1 MSREID
7 ERVVEMQFDNQNF
20 EKNVKTSLST
30 LDKLKEALNFRGVS
44 NSFDELERASNKV
57 DFSGMTSGVEKISS
71 GFSALETIA
80 VGALLRI
87 GDQAV
92 VAGEKLLKS
101 LTVDQISAGWEKF
114 GNKTTNVATL
124 VAQGYDLDVVNEQL
138 ERLNWFTDE
147 TSYNFVDM
155 VANIAK
161 FTASGKGLE
170 ESVTAM
176 EGIANWA
183 ALSGQ
188 NAGTASR
195 AMYQLAQALGAGY
208 MRLEDW
214 KSIQN
219 VSMDTDEFRQKA
231 LDAAVALGTLQKNM
245 DGTYQSMVN
254 RDADKFSKAQF
265 AQHLTEDAWFT
276 ADVMMA
282 VFSDYGGA
290 IDQLYEYTEE
300 HGVTAS
306 QAIDALSGSLDEF
319 QVKAFKAAQ
328 EARTFSDA
336 IDATKDAVS
345 TGWMNTFELIFGNY
359 EEAKTLWT
367 DLANEMWE
375 VFAASGEERNEI
387 LKLWKNRGGRND
399 LFSRGT
405 ERESTNYQAAR
416 KQTAILGEEF
426 ADLELAPQLEKE
438 QGAFWNLWDALFKV
452 NEESEK
458 AIGVIA
464 VLKQAFQDIF
474 PPTTATQLKGITES
488 IRDFTKALIPSEE
501 TAEKLRNT
509 FKGVFAVFDILGQV
523 VSAVWRIIVP
533 ILGGIGSVGDTILNL
548 TSDTGEWLSNISKGL
563 RENDTIFK
571 TLEPLGKLIQNFS
584 SIVTGGIGKAIDKVR
599 EWWGAAREYL
609 GSFDW
614 SGVQQGLITF
624 GNTVNEHVGKAIDKL
639 RSWKDAAKEYLDKI
653 DWATIGQ
660 KAKDFFGNIGTNIS
674 NAIAKLKEW
683 WAALSEKHDTSNFE
697 GLLNLVKSVVTGAIG
712 VSFVSFIRSL
722 TGPIKD
728 FKDGIKD
735 LLDGLVGSL
744 NSYKTE
750 NYADTM
756 KEVAIAI
763 GILAASLYVISKIDP
778 DRILSSIGAISAL
791 FVDLAGTTKLM
802 ENVGGQKGISKAT
815 TMIGLATSII
825 LLADAMRIISEINSD
840 RLLSSTAAISA
851 MIYEMAGAMTLLGRA
866 KKGGAGALTMIGLA
880 ASVKILATVVEDV
893 KDLSWEQIGKGLA
906 VIAGALLSIAG
917 ATQLMPSGAKMIGTG
932 LGLVAIGGALEII
945 ADVIHKTATLDWEQ
959 IGKGLAV
966 IAGSLVG
973 ISLAMAIMPSGGN
986 MIGIGLGL
994 IAVGAALELI
1004 ANVIDKTSTLSW
1016 EQIGKGLTV
1025 IAGGLV
1031 GIGLATLLMPS
1042 GTTMVGL
1049 GIGMIAIGAALE
1061 IIANVVSKMALL
1073 SWEQIGKGL
1082 LVISGSLLAISIAM
1096 ATMSSWKTLLGATSL
1111 VIVAGALLELALVMK
1126 TIGTMSW
1133 EDVAKGLVAIAGA
1146 FAVLGVSGAVLKPL
1160 VGTIIALSGALLLA
1174 GVGMTAFGA
1183 GLLAVSLAITTLSG
1197 SASVVGAVITSIVTS
1212 VAEAIPF
1219 VAQKV
1224 GEGIIAILKVIGDS
1238 YEQLVETVKVLIL
1251 STLEGVGSTI
1261 PEIVT
1266 ILLDLIES
1274 VLSQLVE
1281 HANSIAG
1288 KLFDFVLEILH
1299 AINERLP
1306 ELVHVVV
1313 EFISTLFSSIV
1324 TELEALDP
1332 EILLKA
1338 LEGMGVVAAL
1348 MTACW
1353 ALSKIAPGAMIGLA
1367 EAAAFVVELAALIAV
1382 IGGLNQ
1388 IPGFTWLVSEGGKV
1402 LETIGVA
1409 IGQFIGGIA
1418 GGIIEGA
1425 VSTLPVVGTKL
1436 AEFAENLKPFLETV
1450 KDIDDGMGEKIK
1462 ILVAAILALTSAEI
1476 TNGISSIFGGGNDFL
1491 TKFGEQL
1498 EGFAEH
1504 LVKFAKSISG
1514 DNQIDI
1520 DSVEI
1525 AMNALSMVADVASKL
1540 PNSGGLLGAIVGEN
1554 DIGKFVEQLAG
1565 IGPILKD
1572 FSMDVQGINEK
1583 SIEKAMNALAKIAET
1598 AQKIPNTGGIWG
1610 GIIGE
1615 NDIAPFV
1622 NQLAGIGPILKD
1634 FSIDVAGTNVKGIES
1649 AMDAIKTM
1657 AEAAD
1662 KIPNTGGLAGFFA
1675 GENDLGD
1682 FIKQM
1687 KDVGPILTA
1696 FSYSVQG
1703 VDVAA
1708 ISNAMDLVAV
1718 MSEFGHDELLHVGSF
1733 VSAIQT
1739 LSDEE
1744 FTTDLTAFG
1753 ESISSFY
1760 DAIKGKVNEVEEI
1773 LEKFG
1778 SMSSSLSSF
1787 ISSMSQLG
1795 TDFTSAFSTSI
1806 DENKNGPVNSF
1817 AAILSDML
1825 TKGNEKKRDFEILG
1839 IDLVQSFITGTDA
1852 QKQPSI
1858 DKYADILDWIAKYIE
1873 SQNDDFKTL
1882 GETLAAKFG
1891 EGIKNKKRDVLSES
1905 NKICDAIVAAIKS
1918 YYNDTKDAG
1927 KYLMDGLIKGIGDKT
1942 EEVRQATKDIS
1953 RAALNTMQMTLD
1965 EHSPSTITTDFGE
1978 NFGQGFVNGIYR
1990 LIPIA
1995 EQASNRLAFS
2005 GLNAVST
2012 AIGIISDEI
2021 GDDPI
2026 QPVISPVLDMSR
2038 LQNQKHLLADM
2049 FSGDTAVSVI
2059 DSLPVDRD
2067 GTIKIQNQNEQTSVV
2082 SELRSLR
2089 RDMGDMTSKMSRL
2102 QVVMDSG
2109 QLVGAISPQMDNAF
2123 GDISTRKGRWN

>member
-44 NSFDELERASNKV
+44 NGFDELERASNKV

-114 GNKTTNVATL
+114 SDKTTSVATL
-124 VAQGYDLDVVNEQL
+124 ISQGYDLDTVEEQL
-138 ERLNWFTDE
+138 DRLNWFTDE
-147 TSYNFVDM
+147 TSFNFVDM
-155 VANIAK
+155 IANIAK
-161 FTASGKGLE
+161 ITATGRGLKD
-170 ESVTAM
+170 SVTAI
-176 EGIANWA
+176 EGIANLT

-188 NAGTASR
+188 NAAAGSR
-195 AMYQLAQALGAGY
+195 AMYQFAQALGAGY

-219 VSMDTDEFRQKA
+219 LSMDTDEFRQKS

-254 RDADKFSKAQF
+254 RNADKFSKAQF
-265 AQHLTEDAWFT
+265 AQHLTEDAWYT
-276 ADVMMA
+276 SDVMMT
-282 VFSDYGGA
+282 VFQEYAGVV
-290 IDQLYEYTEE
+290 DQVYEYSKEK
-300 HGVTAS
+300 GITAS
-306 QAIDALSGSLDEF
+306 QAIEELGGTVDAFG
-319 QVKAFKAAQ
+319 VKAFKTAQ
-328 EARTFSDA
+328 EARTFRDV
-336 IDATKDAVS
+336 IDATQDAVS
-345 TGWMNTFELIFGNY
+345 TGWMNTFQLIFGNY
-359 EEAKTLWT
+359 EEARDLWT
-367 DLANEMWE
+367 DLTNELWD
-375 VFAASGEERNEI
+375 VFAGPQAALNEI
-387 LKLWKNRGGRND
+387 LETWNGLGGRND
-399 LFSRGT
+399 LFRHDDS
-405 ERESTNYQAAR
+405 
-416 KQTAILGEEF
+416 EF
-426 ADLELAPQLEKE
+426 
-438 QGAFWNLWDALFKV
+438 QGAFWNLYDALFRV
-452 NEESEK
+452 EEEIDEFGEVSERAVGII
-458 AIGVIA
+458 AII
-464 VLKQAFQDIF
+464 KEAFRDIF
-474 PPTTATQLKGITES
+474 PPTTALDLKHITES
-488 IRDFTKALIPSEE
+488 IRDFTKNLIPTQE
-501 TAEKLRNT
+501 TAEKLRST

-523 VSAVWRIIVP
+523 VSAVWRLISP
-533 ILGGIGSVGDTILNL
+533 MFNGLGGIGDKILSI

-609 GSFDW
+609 GSFNW

-624 GNTVNEHVGKAIDKL
+624 GNSVNEHVGKAIDKL
-639 RSWKDAAKEYLDKI
+639 RSWKDAAKDYLDKI
-653 DWATIGQ
+653 DWESIGQ

-683 WAALSEKHDTSNFE
+683 WAALREKHDDDSPSFIQRALERIKELLPQLKDGFVSFARGAMDALKKVGTFIKEEIIGENGQGIKNIGE
-697 GLLNLVKSVVTGAIG
+697 GLLEGGIGVLLVKFLRG
-712 VSFVSFIRSL
+712 FDK
-722 TGPIKD
+722 IKTNINGI
-728 FKDGIKD
+728 FDGIKKS
-735 LLDGLVGSL
+735 LDSL
-744 NSYKTE
+744 AGTLDSYKYN
-750 NYADTM
+750 NYASVLE
-756 KEVAIAI
+756 KIAI
-763 GILAASLYVISKIDP
+763 SVGLLAASIYVLSKIDQ
-778 DRILSSIGAISAL
+778 DKLIAAGGAVAILVGELVGAMALMKNQSAGLTDGFGIGIELVAIGTTLLMFASAL
-791 FVDLAGTTKLM
+791 KKVSDMHPVTLVTDAAVLM
-802 ENVGGQKGISKAT
+802 GGLVVMVTALKALNEADEGDTSMIKMSLGI
-815 TMIGLATSII
+815 
-825 LLADAMRIISEINSD
+825 
-840 RLLSSTAAISA
+840 
-851 MIYEMAGAMTLLGRA
+851 MALGRA
-866 KKGGAGALTMIGLA
+866 MKTFADAILKLKDLNWVQVVQGAGGLA
-880 ASVKILATVVEDV
+880 AVMLVIGVAFRIMPKETELRKQGFGLVEIGIALELFADAIGR
-893 KDLSWEQIGKGLA
+893 IGKLRWEDLGK
-906 VIAGALLSIAG
+906 AGAALGGFFLVLTG
-917 ATQLMPSGAKMIGTG
+917 AMALMPSGEDVTG
-932 LGLVAIGGALEII
+932 
-945 ADVIHKTATLDWEQ
+945 
-959 IGKGLAV
+959 IGKGILEIAVALDVLMVFIKGVGSTGWEELAK
-966 IAGSLVG
+966 AGVALVG
-973 ISLAMAIMPSGGN
+973 FFGALAAMIHFMPSGDDVRG
-986 MIGIGLGL
+986 MGVGILAMSAALLVLVPVLKALGAMDLPSIGIGLTAILGVFAAMRIGVSMFKGL
-994 IAVGAALELI
+994 STELYK
-1004 ANVIDKTSTLSW
+1004 VSTLFVS
-1016 EQIGKGLTV
+1016 
-1025 IAGGLV
+1025 AG
-1031 GIGLATLLMPS
+1031 T
-1042 GTTMVGL
+1042 
-1049 GIGMIAIGAALE
+1049 GMML
-1061 IIANVVSKMALL
+1061 
-1073 SWEQIGKGL
+1073 
-1082 LVISGSLLAISIAM
+1082 
-1096 ATMSSWKTLLGATSL
+1096 
-1111 VIVAGALLELALVMK
+1111 
-1126 TIGTMSW
+1126 
-1133 EDVAKGLVAIAGA
+1133 
-1146 FAVLGVSGAVLKPL
+1146 
-1160 VGTIIALSGALLLA
+1160 
-1174 GVGMTAFGA
+1174 FGA
-1183 GLLAVSLAITTLSG
+1183 GLLAATTAISTLVAACIALG
-1197 SASVVGAVITSIVTS
+1197 AGGAVAAAAFTAGLKIIITG
-1212 VAEAIPF
+1212 VADLIPY
-1219 VAQKV
+1219 VVQKI
-1224 GEGIIAILKVIGDS
+1224 GEGIVTLLQVISNTATQLGETLVTVLIAALNV
-1238 YEQLVETVKVLIL
+1238 LVEKKLVVFEAVLKLIDGAL
-1251 STLEGVGSTI
+1251 DLIVEYG
-1261 PEIVT
+1261 PEIVAK
-1266 ILLDLIES
+1266 LLDAFNALM
-1274 VLSQLVE
+1274 VE
-1281 HANSIAG
+1281 
-1288 KLFDFVLEILH
+1288 
-1299 AINERLP
+1299 INARLP
-1306 ELVHVVV
+1306 EFIHVVV
-1313 EFISTLFSSIV
+1313 EFLALLFSGIMN
-1324 TELEALDP
+1324 ELEALDP

-1450 KDIDDGMGEKIK
+1450 KDIDDSMGEKIK

-1476 TNGISSIFGGGNDFL
+1476 TNGIASIFGGGNNFL

-1504 LVKFAKSISG
+1504 LVNFAKSISG

-1583 SIEKAMNALAKIAET
+1583 SVEKAMNALAKIAET

-1795 TDFTSAFSTSI
+1795 TDFTSAFSASI

-1882 GETLAAKFG
+1882 GETLANKFG

-1953 RAALNTMQMTLD
+1953 RAALNTMQTTLD